1 MEALAQSLN
10 PASRRYPVGAEISGD
25 GIAFRVWAPAR
36 GRVAVILEPA
46 GEHVLANEGN
56 GYFSGLVPGRGAGT
70 RYRFRLDD
78 DELLYP
84 DPVSRRQPEG
94 PHGPSEVVDAGRF
107 EWRDHGWRGATR
119 HGQVIYEMHIGTFTK
134 EGTWAAAAEHLEKLR
149 DLGVTMIEM
158 MPVNDFPGRFGWGY
172 DGVGL
177 YAPTRLY
184 GEPDDLRRFVDAA
197 HAIGLAVIL
206 DVVYNH
212 IGPDGNFLERFSADY
227 FTDRH
232 KNEWGKAINFDGSNN
247 AGSRE
252 FFITNA
258 AYWVDEFHFDGLR
271 LDATQALFDGSQDHV
286 VAALTRA
293 ARSAAGDRSIFMVA
307 ENEPQHTILVRSPES
322 GGYGV
327 DALWNDDF
335 HHSAMVALTG
345 RAEAYYHD
353 YAGRAQEFLSAL
365 KYGCLFQ
372 GQTYAWQ
379 NAPRG
384 SPGLDLA
391 PSHTVVFTQNH
402 DQVANS
408 ARGRRLHQLTSPAS
422 VRAMTALMLLAPQT
436 PMLFQGQEFGA
447 SAPFLFFADY
457 QGELGAGVRKGRRE
471 FLSQFQSIADPGVA
485 DHLADPCSEKTFA
498 RCKLDWTEFERNGA
512 AVALHRDLLRLRRD
526 DPTLSRARDQSG
538 SRAGL
543 DGAVFGDHCL
553 LVRFFGSESRED
565 RLLFVNFGG
574 SLFPRSLTEPLAAAP
589 ENCHWAVVWS
599 SEDALYGGDGTPPI
613 EGTNGWHIPGQAA
626 FLLSPRPGVGPVAH
640 IRLLDKEK
648 GEAK

>member
-1 MEALAQSLN
+1 MEAMALSGD
-10 PASRRYPVGAEISGD
+10 PRSRRYPVGAEIAGD
-25 GIAFRVWAPAR
+25 GISFRVWAPAR
-36 GRVAVILEPA
+36 GRIAVVLEPG
-46 GEHVLANEGN
+46 GEHGLASEGN

-94 PHGPSEVVDAGRF
+94 PHGPSEVVDARRY
-107 EWRDHGWRGATR
+107 EWRDHGWKGANR
-119 HGQVIYEMHIGTFTK
+119 QGQVIYEMHVGTFTK
-134 EGTWAAAAEHLEKLR
+134 AGTWAAALEHLPKLR

-177 YAPTRLY
+177 FAPTRLY
-184 GEPDDLRRFVDAA
+184 GEPDDLRRFVDGA

-232 KNEWGKAINFDGSNN
+232 KNEWGKAINFDGQNA

-252 FFITNA
+252 FFIANA
-258 AYWVDEFHFDGLR
+258 AYWVDEYHFDGLR
-271 LDATQALFDGSQDHV
+271 LDATQALFDGSPDHI
-286 VAALTRA
+286 VAALARA
-293 ARSAAGDRSIFMVA
+293 ARSAGSDRSIFVVA
-307 ENEPQHTILVRSPES
+307 ENEPQHTILVRSPEV

-345 RAEAYYHD
+345 RAEAYYLD
-353 YAGRAQEFLSAL
+353 YAGSAQELISAL

-379 NAPRG
+379 NDRRG
-384 SPGLDLA
+384 SPGFDLA
-391 PSHTVVFTQNH
+391 PSQMVIFTQNH

-408 ARGRRLHQLTSPAS
+408 ARGRRLHQSASPAS

-436 PMLFQGQEFGA
+436 PMLFQGQEFWA
-447 SAPFLFFADY
+447 SSPFLFFADY
-457 QGELGAGVRKGRRE
+457 QGELGAAVQNGRRA
-471 FLSQFQSIADPGVA
+471 FLSQFQSIADPSVT
-485 DHLADPCSEKTFA
+485 DHLADPCSEATFA
-498 RCKLDWTEFERNGA
+498 LCKLDWVEFERNTA

-526 DPTLSRARDQSG
+526 DPAI
-538 SRAGL
+538 SRAGEQAGSRSL
-543 DGAVFGDHCL
+543 DGAVLGDDCL
-553 LVRFFGSESRED
+553 LVRFFGPTPAED
-565 RLLFVNFGG
+565 RLLLVNFGR
-574 SLFPRSLTEPLAAAP
+574 SRFPRSLAEPLAAP
-589 ENCHWAVVWS
+589 PQDCHWAVVWS
-599 SEDALYGGDGTPPI
+599 SEDPAYGGEGTPPV
-613 EGTNGWHIPGQAA
+613 EGGNGWHLPGQSALVLAA
-626 FLLSPRPGVGPVAH
+626 RQGSATGH
-640 IRLLDKEK
+640 IRLAQKEK
-648 GEAK
+648 ESA